1 MKAAVLNEYGQ
12 VPVYQDIED
21 PTTHNEDQIIVT
33 PVASSIKRL
42 DIGKA
47 AGKHYTNFD
56 PLPAVMGMDGVVRT
70 DDGKLV
76 FAMGLSGMMAEKAIV
91 NKNQLV
97 PIPDN
102 LDPALAA
109 AMPNVLMGS
118 DIALTLR
125 GKVKP
130 GDVVLV
136 NGATGSTGMMAVQM
150 AKYRGA
156 SKVIATGRS
165 ESKLAELKKMG
176 ADEVIKLTDDDKEI
190 EKQIK
195 DLYANSS
202 FSVIVDYLWGH
213 PAEIILN
220 ALSRI
225 KLVTPLTYVTI
236 GQMAGAEINLAS
248 QLLRG
253 RDLTIVGSGI
263 GSFSGEDFMKYL
275 QNELPKLYAYAAEGN
290 LQLNVNKF
298 SLADISTAWTASGR
312 PVVMM

>member
-1 MKAAVLNEYGQ
+1 MKAAVLNEYGK
-12 VPVYQDIED
+12 VPVYQDIDD
-21 PTTHNEDQIIVT
+21 PIVKDSNQMIVT

-56 PLPAVMGMDGVVRT
+56 PLPAVMGMDGVAKT

-76 FAMGLSGMMAEKAIV
+76 FAMGLSGMMAEKALV

-97 PIPDN
+97 PVPN
-102 LDPALAA
+102 QLDPALAA

-118 DIALTLR
+118 DIALTIR
-125 GKVKP
+125 GKIKA

-165 ESKLAELKKMG
+165 ESKLAELKSLG
-176 ADEVIKLTDDDKEI
+176 ADDVVLLTDSDKDI
-190 EKQIK
+190 ERQIK
-195 DLYANSS
+195 ELYKDNPI
-202 FSVIVDYLWGH
+202 SVIVDYLWGH
-213 PAEIILN
+213 PAEIIFN

-225 KLVTPLTYVTI
+225 KLVKPLVYVTI
-236 GQMAGAEINLAS
+236 GQMAGAEVTLTS
-248 QLLRG
+248 QLFRS
-253 RDLTIVGSGI
+253 RDLTLVGSGI
-263 GSFSGEDFMKYL
+263 GSFDNQEFITYL
-275 QNELPKLYAYAAEGN
+275 QSELPKLYDYAAAGN

-298 SLADISTAWTASGR
+298 ALADISEAWEATGR
-312 PVVMM
+312 PVIMI